1 MKLVVSLE
9 YGILPFVER
18 EEYREAVTKRRVL
31 RTILGPK
38 AFCEIYS

>member
-9 YGILPFVER
+9 YDILSFVER
-18 EEYREAVTKRRVL
+18 EEHREAVTKKRVL

-38 AFCEIYS
+38 ASCEI